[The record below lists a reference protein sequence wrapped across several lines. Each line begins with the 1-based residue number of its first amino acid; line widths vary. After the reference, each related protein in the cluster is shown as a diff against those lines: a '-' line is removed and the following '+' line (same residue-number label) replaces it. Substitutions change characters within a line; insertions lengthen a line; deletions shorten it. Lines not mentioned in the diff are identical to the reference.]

1 MMKTA
6 VLFDKG
12 GVFMSYLPLWVL
24 LIVSVVVLV
33 MAGVAG
39 SKE

>member
-1 MMKTA
+1 
-6 VLFDKG
+6 
-12 GVFMSYLPLWVL
+12 MSYLPLWVL
-24 LIVSVVVLV
+24 LIVAVVVLV